1 MKLYSTDLITLYL
14 RVIRGR
20 GVHPVDGPHSGL
32 RPVDAAADEAV
43 PHVPVRPLQ
52 AVRGEDV
59 MGRAVE
65 IVPVQPSDAA
75 APVVLPIGVV
85 GVAGVGAGLIVG
97 AVSPGT

>member
-1 MKLYSTDLITLYL
+1 
-14 RVIRGR
+14 
-20 GVHPVDGPHSGL
+20 
-32 RPVDAAADEAV
+32 
-43 PHVPVRPLQ
+43 
-52 AVRGEDV
+52 